1 MENDIIHTMQS
12 GCEPNLMPSFISHQ
26 RSRRISMRM
35 IAVGVLAGAGLLLQQ
50 VIPAA
55 GQPAVTSCVEPA
67 ACLAQAVE
75 ALSRRD
81 YEKGISLLQG
91 LIEQYP
97 NTLWVG
103 RAELALGKQ
112 FQERG
117 DRQAVSYLLAA
128 QQHLPV
134 LGDYALFYRGEA
146 DLKASDFNGA
156 ATAYDILVE
165 RHPDSLLRPQA
176 LARSVEAWF
185 LVDDCGRARERQ
197 VRFMAEYAGHA
208 SAPAVLLRQGDCQY
222 KGNDAN
228 AAVTYRRIWTQYAA
242 SPQADEAAMRL
253 ERLKGEGVA
262 IPELTPEDRWLR
274 AKTLFDA
281 AQYARAVKAF
291 EDHLKSSPVLNR
303 DRSRLNLGISHV
315 RLKRYDEARA
325 SFEQVIKGGSE
336 SAVQDAVVWLGR
348 VFLRQGLDEPF
359 LALAREVEGGRLS
372 GESRAKFLLLLAA
385 QHADRGRL
393 EKAVQTYQQVGES
406 GEGPA
411 PEGYYRAG
419 WLFYKNGRFEEAARS
434 FDQAIRV
441 QPGGP
446 FSVPA
451 LYWKARSLEKSG
463 ETQKAAVVFR
473 ALCGDAP
480 LSYYCQIA
488 RARPVAALTNGVNGA
503 SDGVSFAGLDPKERP
518 VAGDAHYQRA
528 VELRM
533 VGLLREAGEEAAVLI
548 GQIGGDR
555 GEILWMAGLLKGFGE
570 YHRALKL
577 VQLTFPDVLERG
589 ASGVPSSFW
598 ELAYPQGLLPTIQ
611 AATTNGVDPY
621 LVAAVIREES
631 VYNPDA
637 VSPAGALGLMQ
648 VMPQTGQMVAGRLGG
663 ESFSRE
669 RLFDPR
675 YNIRLGSWYLGY
687 LAEKF
692 DHNPIYMVAAYNAG
706 PEAVAKWVQQ
716 FGGVE
721 PDEFIESIPYTETRL
736 YVKRVLRSH
745 REYRRV
751 SGRECAAPFEKV
763 C

>member
-1 MENDIIHTMQS
+1 MSPFTSHLRILRPGKLAIATAVFVGFS
-12 GCEPNLMPSFISHQ
+12 GVF
-26 RSRRISMRM
+26 
-35 IAVGVLAGAGLLLQQ
+35 LQAR
-50 VIPAA
+50 PAA
-55 GQPAVTSCVEPA
+55 SQTAVTSCAEPA
-67 ACLAQAVE
+67 PCLAQAIE
-75 ALSRRD
+75 TLGKGD
-81 YEKGISLLQG
+81 HEKGIRLFQG

-97 NTLWVG
+97 NTQWAG
-103 RAELALGKQ
+103 RAELALGKHY
-112 FQERG
+112 QELG
-117 DRQAVSYLLAA
+117 DRQAVPYLLAA

-134 LGDYALFYRGEA
+134 LGDYALSYRGET
-146 DLKASDFNGA
+146 DLKVSDFNGA
-156 ATAYDILVE
+156 ATAYDMLID
-165 RHPDSLLRPQA
+165 RYPDSLLRPRA

-185 LVDDCGRARERQ
+185 LAEDCRRSRERQ
-197 VRFMAEYAGHA
+197 ARFQAEYGNHA
-208 SAPAVLLRQGDCQY
+208 LVPAVLLRQGDCQY
-222 KGNDAN
+222 KAGEAP
-228 AAVTYRRIWTQYAA
+228 AAVTAYRRIWTQYAA
-242 SPQADEAAMRL
+242 SPQADDAATRL

-281 AQYARAVKAF
+281 AQYPRAVKAF
-291 EDHLKSSPVLNR
+291 EDYLKLSPGAPSR
-303 DRSRLNLGISHV
+303 DWARLNLGISHV
-315 RLKRYDEARA
+315 RIKRYDEART
-325 SFEQVIKGGSE
+325 SFEQLVKGSSE
-336 SAVQDAVVWLGR
+336 SAVQDAVVWLAR

-359 LALAREVEGGRLS
+359 LALAREVEAGRLS
-372 GESRAKFLLLLAA
+372 GEARAKFLLLLAA
-385 QHADRGRL
+385 QHADRGRF
-393 EKAVQTYQQVGES
+393 EKATQTYQQVGES

-419 WLFYKNGRFEEAARS
+419 WLLYKNNRFEEAARL
-434 FDQAIRV
+434 FDQALQV

-463 ETQKAAVVFR
+463 ESQKATALFQS
-473 ALCGDAP
+473 LCGDAP
-480 LSYYCQIA
+480 LSYYCQSA
-488 RARPVAALTNGVNGA
+488 RARPVAALASGGNGTQG
-503 SDGVSFAGLDPKERP
+503 GVSFSGLDPKEKP

-533 VGLLREAGEEAAVLI
+533 AGLLREAGEEAAALTAK
-548 GQIGGDR
+548 IGGDR
-555 GEILWMAGLLKGFGE
+555 GEILWAAGLLKDFGE

-589 ASGVPSSFW
+589 ISGVPSSFW

-611 AATTNGVDPY
+611 AAATNGVDPY

-637 VSPAGALGLMQ
+637 VSPVGALGLMQ
-648 VMPQTGQMVAGRLGG
+648 VMPQTGQMIAGRLGG

-675 YNIRLGSWYLGY
+675 YNIRLGSWYLGH

-692 DHNPIYMVAAYNAG
+692 GHNPVYMIAAYNAG

-716 FGGVE
+716 FGGIE

-751 SGRECAAPFEKV
+751 SGRECAASFEKV

>member
-1 MENDIIHTMQS
+1 
-12 GCEPNLMPSFISHQ
+12 
-26 RSRRISMRM
+26 MRVL
-35 IAVGVLAGAGLLLQQ
+35 AAGVLAGIGLFQAYP
-50 VIPAA
+50 VA
-55 GQPAVTSCVEPA
+55 GQPAVMLCAEPA

-75 ALSRRD
+75 AFNRRD
-81 YEKGISLLQG
+81 HEKGIGLLQG
-91 LIEQYP
+91 VIEQYP
-97 NTLWVG
+97 STSWAG

-112 FQERG
+112 YQERG
-117 DRQAVSYLLAA
+117 DRQAVPYLLAA

-134 LGDYALFYRGEA
+134 VSDYALYYRGEA

-156 ATAYDILVE
+156 ATAYDTLIE

-176 LARSVEAWF
+176 LARSVEGWF
-185 LVDDCGRARERQ
+185 QADDCRRVRERL
-197 VRFMAEYAGHA
+197 VRFMAEYAPHA

-222 KGNDAN
+222 KGRESA
-228 AAVTYRRIWTQYAA
+228 AAVATYRQIWVQYAA
-242 SPQADEAAMRL
+242 SSQTNDAAMRL

-281 AQYARAVKAF
+281 AQYARAVTAF
-291 EDHLKSSPVLNR
+291 EDHLRLSPVLNR
-303 DRSRLNLGISHV
+303 DRARLNLGIAHV
-315 RLKRYDEARA
+315 RLKHYDEARA
-325 SFEQVIKGGSE
+325 SFEQAIKGGSE
-336 SAVQDAVVWLGR
+336 GIVQDAVVWLGR

-359 LALAREVEGGRLS
+359 LALARDVEGGRLA
-372 GESRAKFLLLLAA
+372 GEARAKFLLLLAA

-393 EKAVQTYQQVGES
+393 EKAIQTYQRVGES

-419 WLFYKNGRFEEAARS
+419 WLLYKNGRFEDAARS
-434 FDQAIRV
+434 FEQSIRV

-451 LYWKARSLEKSG
+451 LYWKGRSLEKSG
-463 ETQKAAVVFR
+463 EMQKAVTLLR
-473 ALCGDAP
+473 TLCGDAP
-480 LSYYCQIA
+480 LSYYCQIG
-488 RARPVAALTNGVNGA
+488 RARPVAALANGA
-503 SDGVSFAGLDPKERP
+503 SSSQDGVSFAGLDPKEKP

-533 VGLLREAGEEAAVLI
+533 AGLLREAGEEAAALA
-548 GQIGGDR
+548 GRLGGDR
-555 GEILWMAGLLKGFGE
+555 GEILWMAGLLKDFGD

-589 ASGVPSSFW
+589 ISGVPPFFW
-598 ELAYPQGLLPTIQ
+598 DLAYPQGLLPTIQ
-611 AATTNGVDPY
+611 AATTNGVDPH
-621 LVAAVIREES
+621 LIAAVIREES

-648 VMPQTGQMVAGRLGG
+648 VMPQTGQMIAGRLGG

-669 RLFDPR
+669 RLFDPH
-675 YNIRLGSWYLGY
+675 YNIRLGSWYLGH

-692 DHNPIYMVAAYNAG
+692 DHNPVYMVAAYNAG
-706 PEAVAKWVQQ
+706 PEAVSRWVQQ
-716 FGGVE
+716 FGGTE

-751 SGRECAAPFEKV
+751 SGRECAVSFEKV

>member
-1 MENDIIHTMQS
+1 MLVI
-12 GCEPNLMPSFISHQ
+12 
-26 RSRRISMRM
+26 
-35 IAVGVLAGAGLLLQQ
+35 VAGIFAGIGLLLLQAR
-50 VIPAA
+50 PAA
-55 GQPAVTSCVEPA
+55 GQATAAPCAEPSV
-67 ACLAQAVE
+67 CLAQAVE
-75 ALSRRD
+75 AFSQRD
-81 YEKGISLLQG
+81 HGKGIRLLQG

-97 NTLWVG
+97 GTPWAG
-103 RAELALGKQ
+103 RAELALGRQ
-112 FQERG
+112 YQERG
-117 DRQAVSYLLAA
+117 DRQAVPYLLAA

-134 LGDYALFYRGEA
+134 LGDYAFYYLGEA
-146 DLKASDFNGA
+146 GLKAPDFNGA
-156 ATAYDILVE
+156 ATAFDILSE
-165 RHPDSLLRPQA
+165 RYPDSLLRPQS
-176 LARSVEAWF
+176 LARSIDAWF
-185 LVDDCGRARERQ
+185 QADDCRRARERQ
-197 VRFMAEYAGHA
+197 VRFMTEYAGHA
-208 SAPAVLLRQGDCQY
+208 LAPAVLLRQGDCQY
-222 KGNDAN
+222 KGKEAA
-228 AAVTYRRIWTQYAA
+228 AAVATYRRIWIQHAA
-242 SPQADEAAMRL
+242 STQADNAAMRL
-253 ERLKGEGVA
+253 ERLKGEGAV

-281 AQYARAVKAF
+281 AQYARAVKGF
-291 EDHLKSSPVLNR
+291 EEYLKSSPAPNR
-303 DRSRLNLGISHV
+303 DRARLHMGISHV
-315 RLKRYDEARA
+315 RLKRYDEART
-325 SFEQVIKGGSE
+325 SFELAIKSGSE
-336 SAVQDAVVWLGR
+336 GTVQDAVVWLGR

-372 GESRAKFLLLLAA
+372 GEARAKFLLLLAA

-393 EKAVQTYQQVGES
+393 ERAVQTYQQAGES
-406 GEGPA
+406 REGPA
-411 PEGYYRAG
+411 SEGYYRAG
-419 WLFYKNGRFEEAARS
+419 WLLYKNGRSEEAARS

-463 ETQKAAVVFR
+463 ETQNAATLFM

-488 RARPVAALTNGVNGA
+488 RVRPVAALANGVSGTQDGA
-503 SDGVSFAGLDPKERP
+503 VFTGLTPKEKP
-518 VAGDAHYQRA
+518 VADDAHYQRA

-533 VGLLREAGEEAAVLI
+533 VGLLREAAEEAAVLT
-548 GQIGGDR
+548 GKIGGDR
-555 GEILWMAGLLKGFGE
+555 GEILWMAGLLKDFGE

-589 ASGVPSSFW
+589 ISGVPSSFW
-598 ELAYPQGLLPTIQ
+598 ELAYPQGLLPAIQ
-611 AATTNGVDPY
+611 ASTINGVDPY
-621 LVAAVIREES
+621 LIAAVIREES

-648 VMPQTGQMVAGRLGG
+648 VMPQTGQMIAGRLGG
-663 ESFSRE
+663 EAFSRE

-675 YNIRLGSWYLGY
+675 YNIRLGSWYLGH

-692 DHNPIYMVAAYNAG
+692 DHNPVYMVAAYNAG

-716 FGGVE
+716 FGGIE

-751 SGRECAAPFEKV
+751 NGRECAASFEKV